1 MPDADRTVIATRV
14 TASDYAFTAIALN
27 LDWGERHREVVVR
40 CLRAPRDAVRGT
52 ASHIDE
58 PPPSWGGRAHS
69 NTGHAR
75 RALRE
80 MFDRQVSPLD
90 LRINRRAIEAVFDN
104 IHRFGLVGEHVK
116 LSYDICVD
124 DSFLAAA

>member
-1 MPDADRTVIATRV
+1 MPDAHRTVIATRV
-14 TASDYAFTAIALN
+14 TASDYVPDYAFTAIALN
-27 LDWGERHREVVVR
+27 LDGGRHREVVVR
-40 CLRAPRDAVRGT
+40 CLRALGDAVRWT
-52 ASHIDE
+52 TSHIDE
-58 PPPSWGGRAHS
+58 ATAVVGRRASDS

-104 IHRFGLVGEHVK
+104 MHRFSLVGEHVIRH
-116 LSYDICVD
+116 LRR
-124 DSFLAAA
+124 

>member
-1 MPDADRTVIATRV
+1 
-14 TASDYAFTAIALN
+14 
-27 LDWGERHREVVVR
+27 
-40 CLRAPRDAVRGT
+40 LRALGDAVRWT

-58 PPPSWGGRAHS
+58 ATAVVGRRAHS

-90 LRINRRAIEAVFDN
+90 LRINRRAIDAVFDN
-104 IHRFGLVGEHVK
+104 MHRFGLIGEHVK